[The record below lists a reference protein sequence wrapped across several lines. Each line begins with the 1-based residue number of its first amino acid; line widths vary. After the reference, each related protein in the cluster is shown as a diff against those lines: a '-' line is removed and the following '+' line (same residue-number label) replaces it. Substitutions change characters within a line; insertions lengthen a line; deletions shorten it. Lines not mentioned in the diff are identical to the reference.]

1 MAAFWSSCKLPEA
14 VTAGVMLAPNRRF
27 EIAARTLPPMD
38 LHHGKATTSTMQ
50 PITTKERRWLKQ
62 QAHHLK
68 PVVMLGQHGLTEA
81 VMREIELALDHH
93 ELIKTKIAAGDREE
107 REQIIAAITQETH
120 AELVQR
126 VGNTASFY
134 RHNPDKA
141 EPLALPAS

>member
-1 MAAFWSSCKLPEA
+1 MP
-14 VTAGVMLAPNRRF
+14 
-27 EIAARTLPPMD
+27 
-38 LHHGKATTSTMQ
+38 

-81 VMREIELALDHH
+81 VMREIELALSHH

-107 REQIIAAITQETH
+107 RDKIIAAITQETH

-141 EPLALPAS
+141 QPLTLPAS